1 MTWLRG
7 RLMCCRPL
15 EPEPGNTGGGK
26 KMKQQTEPTKSNNI
40 FSTKIL
46 AEIIVFVA
54 MAGALALVSHS
65 FFVMPQGGTINLGM
79 VPIFWLALRR
89 GPKIGIFAGA
99 VLGVVDLAIEPF
111 VVNPAQFILD
121 YPLAFAC
128 LGLAGFFR
136 KLKSCWSGYR
146 CSRRRYSALHVS
158 LYFRRNLFSPVRAT
172 RHEPNRLLRNIQRNL
187 HGAKH
192 YNLCIRNLPTA
203 KKQDSKHLHVRFKE
217 TWENCPT
224 RN

>member
-1 MTWLRG
+1 L
-7 RLMCCRPL
+7 
-15 EPEPGNTGGGK
+15 
-26 KMKQQTEPTKSNNI
+26 KQQTEEPKENI

-46 AEIIVFVA
+46 SEIIVFVA
-54 MAGALALVSHS
+54 MAGALAFVSHS

-128 LGLAGFFR
+128 LGLAGFFQ
-136 KLKSCWSGYR
+136 KLTVVGQVAGVVVGGTCRFISHFVSG
-146 CSRRRYSALHVS
+146 VV
-158 LYFRRNLFSPVRAT
+158 YFSSYAPPGMSPVIYSIIYNGTYMIPSIIICAIAIG
-172 RHEPNRLLRNIQRNL
+172 LLQ
-187 HGAKH
+187 K
-192 YNLCIRNLPTA
+192 
-203 KKQDSKHLHVRFKE
+203 SKTLDIYK
-217 TWENCPT
+217 
-224 RN
+224 